1 MFDYIGANVTDTII
15 INNKNDNYFSFYCY
29 FCLISYFCIKSN
41 YTQMDILR
49 IKEVLKEKGVTSKDL
64 ALSVGITENALSM
77 ISKGKRQPRFELLLQ
92 IASTLDVDV
101 KDLFVSTKEAE
112 ALEPIYMK
120 HGEKFVEVGTLDMG
134 KVKG

>member
-1 MFDYIGANVTDTII
+1 MFDYLRTNITDTII
-15 INNKNDNYFSFYCY
+15 VYNKNDNYFLFYYY
-29 FCLISYFCIKSN
+29 FCLILYFCIKFN
-41 YTQMDILR
+41 HTQMDILR

-77 ISKGKRQPRFELLLQ
+77 ISNGKRQPRFELLIQ
-92 IASTLDVDV
+92 IASALDVDV

-120 HGEKFVEVGTLDMG
+120 QGEKLVEVGQLDTN
-134 KVKG
+134 KIK